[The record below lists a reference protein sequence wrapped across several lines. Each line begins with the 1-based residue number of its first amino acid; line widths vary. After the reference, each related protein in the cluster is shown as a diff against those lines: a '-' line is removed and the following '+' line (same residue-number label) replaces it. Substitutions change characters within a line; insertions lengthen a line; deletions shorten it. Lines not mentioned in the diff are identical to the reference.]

1 MNTLMI
7 RIDHIYLY
15 FFLLVGRSTRFK
27 HLKRYLEYTNACFLS
42 KIKNHK
48 KISSLRP
55 MQIAFSNTAP
65 FREKKLKG
73 DVSINAFPHDVVE
86 FLLKVQISRA

>member
-1 MNTLMI
+1 
-7 RIDHIYLY
+7 
-15 FFLLVGRSTRFK
+15 
-27 HLKRYLEYTNACFLS
+27 
-42 KIKNHK
+42 
-48 KISSLRP
+48 